1 MAKATTTKI
10 SATSRCSV
18 KVKDS
23 FFTVE
28 YTEERSI
35 PDVEGVDLEE
45 ERKDLWDTVNA
56 ECDNQ
61 TEEIFKSQR

>member
-61 TEEIFKSQR
+61 IEEIFKSQR